1 MDYVLAN
8 IPLTCTLVG
17 VIGVLFA
24 IALATVVKA
33 APAGNEKMQ
42 EIAAAIQEGA
52 IAYLNRQLKSMSIVG
67 AIIFVIIFA
76 YPGPEISH
84 RLSDWRSGLFYRRL
98 CRHESVGYC
107 QCQNC

>member
-17 VIGVLFA
+17 VVGVLFA
-24 IALATVVKA
+24 IALATIVKA

-42 EIAAAIQEGA
+42 EIAGAIKEGA

-67 AIIFVIIFA
+67 VIIFIA
-76 YPGPEISH
+76 IFFTLGQKSA
-84 RLSDWRSGLFYRRL
+84 
-98 CRHESVGYC
+98 
-107 QCQNC
+107 